1 MKKNLLSLLILV
13 LLIVNIAM
21 TAVMMISVTGT
32 NKKTAELITSIAT
45 ALNLEL
51 YTPSGK
57 PVADV
62 PLSQTEA
69 YDLAEMMIPLSASTV
84 VNPDGTT
91 TTSSKR
97 SYLIFTLTL
106 QQNTK
111 HKDYK
116 KMGGTENLDSKKSL
130 VTDAVT
136 RVVGAHTLEE
146 CQTQEDLDSIREEI
160 LTEIQKLFGSD
171 FIYKIGLSSIKYG

>member
-32 NKKTAELITSIAT
+32 NKKTAELVTSIAT

-51 YTPSGK
+51 YTPNGK

-62 PLSQTEA
+62 PLSQTEG

-91 TTSSKR
+91 TTGSKR

-136 RVVGAHTLEE
+136 RVVGSHTLEE

-160 LTEIQKLFGSD
+160 LTEIQRLFGSD
-171 FIYKIGLSSIKYG
+171 FIYKIGLSGIKYG